1 MLKIHLEIVT
11 GKVFKFFWFFFLL
24 LSSFFFPPST
34 DACQFSE
41 QTGNLWFK
49 TLESLYVF
57 RQYCVLNF
65 SGGLAMW
72 WLYIQIW
79 RNKQTVVGGAG
90 FLLHHKISFMTGNIY
105 FSMHPPTRANQ
116 SHLGTPGPGY
126 SQALASGYRTLAAHV
141 INLAHLAAP
150 LPASP
155 AVPQVQLTHSSRT
168 GGKVGKVLIWQKF
181 PRYLYVWSK
190 TRLVFVGTSSNCGP
204 GVIGPAGSVLLCWH
218 CYGPRIS
225 SQANQGG
232 MHPRFGQ
239 L

>member
-11 GKVFKFFWFFFLL
+11 GEIFKLFDF
-24 LSSFFFPPST
+24 SSFFYPPSFFPLRLT
-34 DACQFSE
+34 HVTSLNK
-41 QTGNLWFK
+41 TGNLWFK

-57 RQYCVLNF
+57 RHYCVLNF

-79 RNKQTVVGGAG
+79 TNEQTVVGGAG
-90 FLLHHKISFMTGNIY
+90 FLLHHEKSSMTGNIY

-155 AVPQVQLTHSSRT
+155 AVPQVQLTHSHPGRIWINAHRSRACRRGQPRSLDWSVCTHRRRLPTVVALKRFVSVWAT
-168 GGKVGKVLIWQKF
+168 GRKSHL
-181 PRYLYVWSK
+181 
-190 TRLVFVGTSSNCGP
+190 LVS
-204 GVIGPAGSVLLCWH
+204 WE
-218 CYGPRIS
+218 
-225 SQANQGG
+225 
-232 MHPRFGQ
+232 
-239 L
+239 